1 MVVMPT
7 VHNKYK
13 STAPSDAVYI
23 GRPSK
28 WGNPFVIGKDGT
40 RQEVVQKYKDYI
52 LSNQSLLSQIEE
64 LRGKDVVCFCAP
76 QQCHGD
82 VLIELANQ

>member
-1 MVVMPT
+1 MPA

-13 STAPSDAVYI
+13 STAPADAIYI

-52 LSNQSLLSQIEE
+52 LTNQSLLSQIQE

-82 VLIELANQ
+82 ILIELANQ

>member
-1 MVVMPT
+1 MTRVVNIK
-7 VHNKYK
+7 HEEF
-13 STAPSDAVYI
+13 DVYI
-23 GRPSK
+23 GRGRGSK
-28 WGNPFVIGKDGT
+28 WGNPFAIGKDGN

-64 LRGKDVVCFCAP
+64 LRGKDLVCFCAP

>member
-1 MVVMPT
+1 MPA

-13 STAPSDAVYI
+13 STAPANAVYI
-23 GRPSK
+23 GRPTK
-28 WGNPFVIGKDGT
+28 WGNPFVIGPDGT

-52 LSNQSLLSQIEE
+52 LSNQSLLSQVHE
-64 LRGKDVVCFCAP
+64 LRGKDLICFCAP

>member
-1 MVVMPT
+1 MPT

-13 STAPSDAVYI
+13 STAPADAIYI
-23 GRPSK
+23 GRPTK
-28 WGNPFVIGKDGT
+28 WGNPFVIGKDGN

-52 LSNQSLLSQIEE
+52 LANESLLSQIHE
-64 LRGKDVVCFCAP
+64 LRGKDLICFCAP

>member
-1 MVVMPT
+1 MPA

-13 STAPSDAVYI
+13 STAPADAVYI
-23 GRPSK
+23 GRPTK
-28 WGNPFVIGKDGT
+28 WGNPFVIGPDGT

-52 LSNQSLLSQIEE
+52 LSNQSLLSQVHE
-64 LRGKDVVCFCAP
+64 LRGKDLICFCAP

>member
-1 MVVMPT
+1 MPA

-13 STAPSDAVYI
+13 STAPADAVYI
-23 GRPSK
+23 GRPTK
-28 WGNPFVIGKDGT
+28 WGNPFVIGPHGT

-52 LSNQSLLSQIEE
+52 LSNQSLLSQLHE
-64 LRGKDVVCFCAP
+64 LRGKDLICFCAP

-82 VLIELANQ
+82 ILIELANQ

>member
-1 MVVMPT
+1 MVVMPA

-13 STAPSDAVYI
+13 ATAPSNAIYI

-28 WGNPFVIGKDGT
+28 WGNPFAIGKDGN

-64 LRGKDVVCFCAP
+64 LRGKDLVCFCAP

-82 VLIELANQ
+82 ILIELANQ

>member
-1 MVVMPT
+1 MPA

-13 STAPSDAVYI
+13 STAPADAVYI
-23 GRPSK
+23 GRPTK
-28 WGNPFVIGKDGT
+28 WGNPFVIGPDGT

-52 LSNQSLLSQIEE
+52 LSNQSLLSQVHE
-64 LRGKDVVCFCAP
+64 LRGKDLICFCAP

-82 VLIELANQ
+82 ILIELAN

>member
-52 LSNQSLLSQIEE
+52 LSNQSLLSQRCCLL
-64 LRGKDVVCFCAP
+64 LRSTTMPWRC
-76 QQCHGD
+76 
-82 VLIELANQ
+82 IN

>member
-13 STAPSDAVYI
+13 STPPSDAVYI

-52 LSNQSLLSQIEE
+52 LSNQFLLSQIEE